1 MHHQVLNCQSWFLL
15 CRLAAAV
22 VRVVEKRA
30 LRGFYQRRLWRALQP
45 QHPRPLSL
53 TDSEVLA
60 LQQWVN
66 SLSRQLEEEQQNY
79 NQCLAEVERWNQVT
93 SGTAFGH

>member
-1 MHHQVLNCQSWFLL
+1 MHHEVLSCQSWFLVR
-15 CRLAAAV
+15 RLAAAV

-30 LRGFYQRRLWRALQP
+30 LRGFYRRRLWRALQP
-45 QHPRPLSL
+45 QHARPLPL

-93 SGTAFGH
+93 SGYTLGY

>member
-1 MHHQVLNCQSWFLL
+1 MRRH
-15 CRLAAAV
+15 AAAL

-30 LRGFYQRRLWRALQP
+30 LRGFYRRRLWRALQP
-45 QHPRPLSL
+45 QHTRPLPL

-79 NQCLAEVERWNQVT
+79 NQCLAESQEF
-93 SGTAFGH
+93 S